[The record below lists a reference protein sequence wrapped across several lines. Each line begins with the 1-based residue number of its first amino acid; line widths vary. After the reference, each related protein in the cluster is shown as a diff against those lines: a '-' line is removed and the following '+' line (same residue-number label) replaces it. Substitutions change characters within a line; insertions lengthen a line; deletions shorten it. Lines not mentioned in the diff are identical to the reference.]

1 MALSLRD
8 KLTMLMPPSLFYRRR
23 IGEEA
28 GSGEPEL
35 ALLQK
40 LVPRGGTAID
50 AGANQGIFAYA
61 LAEIAERVVAFEPNP
76 DYAFFARWM
85 LRGRAEVQEFALSD
99 APGRATFY
107 VPLSEEGMVLHF
119 AGNLKRTHS
128 QFRHMKTYQ
137 VDVRTLDSFGFADVR
152 FIKADVEGSE
162 REVLDGARETIARD
176 RPVLLLELLSGTHEN
191 PGAYAAAICD
201 DFGYDAFIVQ
211 HGEKIAALPAIA
223 ALGKNTSWG
232 TPIESRN
239 VLFQSR
245 ARKAK

>member
-1 MALSLRD
+1 
-8 KLTMLMPPSLFYRRR
+8 MLMPPSRFYRQR
-23 IGEEA
+23 IGEEIK
-28 GSGEPEL
+28 SGEPEL
-35 ALLQK
+35 GLLRE
-40 LVPRGGTAID
+40 LLPRGGTAID
-50 AGANQGIFAYA
+50 AGANQGFFAYA
-61 LAEIAERVVAFEPNP
+61 LSAIADRVVAFEPNP

-85 LRGRAEVQEFALSD
+85 LRGRAEVFECALSD

-107 VPLSEEGMVLHF
+107 VPLSDEGMVLHF

-128 QFRHMKTYQ
+128 QFRNTKTYQ
-137 VDVRTLDSFGFADVR
+137 VDVRTLDGFNFSDVR

-176 RPVLLLELLSGTHEN
+176 RPALLLELLSGTHEN
-191 PGAYAAAICD
+191 PGAYTAAICD

-232 TPIESRN
+232 THIESRN
-239 VLFQSR
+239 VFFLPR
-245 ARKAK
+245 R